1 MKTFL
6 IIQAHSPGCC
16 WPIIYENSQSSVPI
30 GCFSVTMSCP
40 TLCNPVDGSTP
51 GLPVLHYFPEF
62 AQTHVHW
69 VGDTMQPSRPM
80 SPLSSPPLNFSQHQG
95 LYQWVGSSH
104 WAAKVLELQLQPQSF
119 QWIFRVDFLE
129 DWLVSSPCS
138 PRDSQ
143 DSSPTPQFKSINSSA
158 PSLLWG
164 PSLTSIHDYWKN
176 HTFD

>member
-1 MKTFL
+1 MADLNTQHFIKNAAKTSWVTVIEPISIPTKMKTFL

-69 VGDTMQPSRPM
+69 VGDTMQPSRPVT
-80 SPLSSPPLNFSQHQG
+80 PFFSSPQFFPASGSLPMSWLLASGGQSVGASASTSVLPTNLQSYPKLN
-95 LYQWVGSSH
+95 
-104 WAAKVLELQLQPQSF
+104 
-119 QWIFRVDFLE
+119 I
-129 DWLVSSPCS
+129 C
-138 PRDSQ
+138 
-143 DSSPTPQFKSINSSA
+143 
-158 PSLLWG
+158 
-164 PSLTSIHDYWKN
+164 
-176 HTFD
+176 